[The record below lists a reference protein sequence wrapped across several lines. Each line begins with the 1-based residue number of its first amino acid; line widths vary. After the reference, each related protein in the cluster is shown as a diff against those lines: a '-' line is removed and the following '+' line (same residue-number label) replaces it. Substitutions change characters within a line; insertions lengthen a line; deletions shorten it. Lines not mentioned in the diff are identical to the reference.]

1 MLVSEIAMA
10 LLIDGYNLL
19 YASGIFGNSDRRGP
33 GGLERARSAML
44 NLLAESLPADE
55 LRRTAVVFDAS
66 EAPYGL
72 ARTFEHK
79 GLTVHFA
86 SRDSD
91 ADSMIEEL
99 ILRDSAPR
107 RLTVVSSDHRLQKAA
122 HRRKATAIDSDRW
135 LAQMLRDRQSR
146 QQAGPSDSMKPEGPL
161 SAGEVEF
168 WLQQFDGG
176 E

>member
-1 MLVSEIAMA
+1 MA

-19 YASGIFGNSDRRGP
+19 HASGIFGASSRGGP

-72 ARTFEHK
+72 ARSFEHK
-79 GLTVHFA
+79 GLMVHFA

-91 ADSMIEEL
+91 ADSLIEEM
-99 ILRDSAPR
+99 ILHDSAPR
-107 RLTVVSSDHRLQKAA
+107 RLTVVSSDHRLQRAA
-122 HRRKATAIDSDRW
+122 HRRKATAVDSDRW
-135 LAQMLRDRQSR
+135 LAQMLRERQSR
-146 QQAGPSDSMKPEGPL
+146 QQAGPSDSVKPEGLL
-161 SAGEVEF
+161 SPGEVEF
-168 WLQQFDGG
+168 WLKQFGGG